1 MPTLRYSDFIVNEI
15 DEEGRLVRLTSLEVD
30 RSQMPAVCINISVHN
45 VTGSGVT
52 CHVNLAWQTKNMW
65 PLENNSPGLKWNG
78 ALLFLVAT
86 DESRLY

>member
-1 MPTLRYSDFIVNEI
+1 MPTFRYSDFIVNEI
-15 DEEGRLVRLTSLEVD
+15 DEEGRQVRLTSLEVD
-30 RSQMPAVCINISVHN
+30 RSQMPAVCINVSVHN

-78 ALLFLVAT
+78 ALLFLVDT

>member
-1 MPTLRYSDFIVNEI
+1 MPTFRYSDFIVNEI

-30 RSQMPAVCINISVHN
+30 RSQMPAVCINVSVHN
-45 VTGSGVT
+45 VTGSGV

-78 ALLFLVAT
+78 ALLFLVDT